1 MSEQSEVLAPGKPER
16 PPATQRTWYLVSSHG
31 MVFFYIATHP
41 DCTIKEM
48 TEALYLTRRTIW
60 GLVGDLKAAGMVQFR
75 KSGRR
80 HHYFADPDSRVH
92 HPAFEGK
99 TVREI
104 MDDLIHQGWQLLDEP
119 AKSPNRT

>member
-1 MSEQSEVLAPGKPER
+1 MGEQTEVLAPEEHDRLPTTE
-16 PPATQRTWYLVSSHG
+16 RTWYLVSSHG
-31 MVFFYIATHP
+31 IVFFYIATHP
-41 DCTIKEM
+41 DCTINEM
-48 TEALYLTRRTIW
+48 TEALYLTQRTIW
-60 GLVGDLKAAGMVQFR
+60 GLVGDLKRAGMVQFR

-104 MDDLIHQGWQLLDEP
+104 MDDLIHQGWKLLDKP
-119 AKSPNRT
+119 AESTNHV